1 MAAGMLVA
9 LLAGAWWLLRPAAPP
24 ESVRVAHSG
33 AANAR
38 FVGSESCAACHQKAY
53 SDWKGSQHQRAMQA
67 MTPDTVLGN
76 FDQAK
81 FRYAGVESTFFQ
93 RDGKYF
99 VNTDGP
105 DGKMADFE
113 IKYTFGVEPLQQ
125 YLIPFP
131 DGRLQALSIAWDSR
145 PVRTGGQR
153 WFHLY
158 PKEKIDH
165 RDELHWTRRSQN
177 WNFMCADC
185 HSTDVRKNYDATTNT
200 FRTTWREISVSCE
213 SCHGP
218 GSAHLDWARAK
229 PADATKGLTVALNQR
244 AGVHWQLDAK
254 TGHPVRSRPR
264 ELDTEINVCAQ
275 CHARRSQIAEGYHA
289 GLPFQDFYRPTVLSP
304 GLYFADGQQRDEVFI
319 WASFLQSRMYHAG
332 VTCSDCHEPHGQKL
346 RASGNAI
353 CATCHQ
359 AKKYDTPDHHH
370 HAGRAEGTRCV
381 DCHMPAKSYMVV
393 DPRRDH
399 SMRVPRPD
407 LTVSLGTPNACTGCH
422 QENGAKWAAETVERW
437 YGHRPQGYQRF
448 AEALAYAERGLAE
461 AGPSLAQ
468 LAQNPTQPAIA
479 VATALEALV
488 NYPIRP
494 GVEAAQAGLTN
505 RDVLVRRA
513 SVSALAILPPA
524 RRLPLVA
531 PLLDDSSR
539 SVRIEAAY
547 TLADAMA
554 SATAAQRA
562 AFERAAAE
570 YEAVQR
576 YNADSPEARV
586 ALGNFYARQGRA
598 ADAQAQLQSALAL
611 EPAFVPAYVSLADL
625 MRAQDR
631 DAEAERILRDGL
643 RQTPGAAALHH
654 TLGLTLV
661 RLQRTAEALDE
672 LRRATQ
678 RAPTEA
684 RFAYVYAVGL
694 YSDGK
699 AKAAIAEVDRA
710 LQQHPDNRDLLVAA
724 ANFRHESG
732 DLPGARRYALR
743 LYERYPNDLDA
754 ALLARQLGALR

>member
-1 MAAGMLVA
+1 
-9 LLAGAWWLLRPAAPP
+9 
-24 ESVRVAHSG
+24 
-33 AANAR
+33 
-38 FVGSESCAACHQKAY
+38 
-53 SDWKGSQHQRAMQA
+53 
-67 MTPDTVLGN
+67 
-76 FDQAK
+76 
-81 FRYAGVESTFFQ
+81 
-93 RDGKYF
+93 
-99 VNTDGP
+99 
-105 DGKMADFE
+105 
-113 IKYTFGVEPLQQ
+113 
-125 YLIPFP
+125 
-131 DGRLQALSIAWDSR
+131 
-145 PVRTGGQR
+145 
-153 WFHLY
+153 
-158 PKEKIDH
+158 
-165 RDELHWTRRSQN
+165 
-177 WNFMCADC
+177 
-185 HSTDVRKNYDATTNT
+185 
-200 FRTTWREISVSCE
+200 
-213 SCHGP
+213 
-218 GSAHLDWARAK
+218 
-229 PADATKGLTVALNQR
+229 
-244 AGVHWQLDAK
+244 
-254 TGHPVRSRPR
+254 
-264 ELDTEINVCAQ
+264 
-275 CHARRSQIAEGYHA
+275 
-289 GLPFQDFYRPTVLSP
+289 
-304 GLYFADGQQRDEVFI
+304 
-319 WASFLQSRMYHAG
+319 
-332 VTCSDCHEPHGQKL
+332 
-346 RASGNAI
+346 
-353 CATCHQ
+353 
-359 AKKYDTPDHHH
+359 
-370 HAGRAEGTRCV
+370 
-381 DCHMPAKSYMVV
+381 
-393 DPRRDH
+393 
-399 SMRVPRPD
+399 MRVPRPD

-422 QENGAKWAAETVERW
+422 QKNGARWAAETVERW

-488 NYPIRP
+488 NYPIRA

-505 RDVLVRRA
+505 PDVLVRRA

-547 TLADAMA
+547 TLADTMA

-699 AKAAIAEVDRA
+699 TKAAIAEVDRA

-724 ANFRHESG
+724 TNFRHESG